1 MAPWGCRQEQ
11 SRVKTMG
18 KMGVPGIQWLGVLCV
33 YIAVEEMSKKG
44 TKKRREKSSVQIPKE

>member
-1 MAPWGCRQEQ
+1 
-11 SRVKTMG
+11 MG

-33 YIAVEEMSKKG
+33 YIAVEGMSKKG